1 MYSDEMPANIFML
14 IIVNVHAHG
23 RVRVH
28 SDIFVSVW
36 FQYNSPWLQL
46 LRNKLVTFSRIYL

>member
-1 MYSDEMPANIFML
+1 VYSDEMPANIFML

-28 SDIFVSVW
+28 SGTFVSVW
-36 FQYNSPWLQL
+36 FRHNSPRLQL